1 MSSTE
6 NTERRLLASIR
17 QAKGTPDSPGT
28 PAPRPRRT
36 SASRAPSKPAQTRP
50 ADAAGL
56 GSVAADPYQGTPR
69 VWPD

>member
-6 NTERRLLASIR
+6 TTERRLLASIR

-36 SASRAPSKPAQTRP
+36 SDSGAPSKPAQTRP
-50 ADAAGL
+50 AGAADHGPA
-56 GSVAADPYQGTPR
+56 AADPYQGAPR